1 MLRLVLIFVLSA
13 TFAHAQTWPQKP
25 VRVIVPFAPGGAS
38 DLMPRL
44 VAEKLTAMWA
54 QPVLMENRPGAAG
67 NIGMEAG
74 ARAPADGYTLVSAP
88 NGNLVVNPHMYSK
101 LAYDVFRDLAP
112 VTRIAAVQNVLVVHP
127 DVPANSVKELVALAR
142 AKPGTL
148 NFASPGNGSQAHV
161 AVELLKLQLGLDL
174 VHVPYQGVGPAMK
187 DLLGGRINVMVAQ
200 VPSALPHVQAGKLR
214 ALGVAS
220 TASLPALP
228 DVPTVAAAAPLPG
241 FEAVP
246 GMPSWRRPARRAR
259 SSGRST
265 RTWRRRC
272 RCPTC
277 ASASRAWAPIL
288 PARRPPSSPRASRPN
303 TSAGAKSCARP
314 ISAPTDACERA
325 HVLGHARVGASLAR
339 SDRLGDARGGCA
351 GGVRRARAA

>member
-1 MLRLVLIFVLSA
+1 MTRLLILSLLLA
-13 TFAHAQTWPQKP
+13 VSVAHAQSWPQKP

-44 VAEKLTAMWA
+44 VGEKLTAMWG

-74 ARAPADGYTLVSAP
+74 AKSPPDGYTLLSAP

-101 LAYDVFRDLAP
+101 LAYDVFKDLAP
-112 VTRIAAVQNVLVVHP
+112 ITRIAAVQNVLVVHP
-127 DVPANSVKELVALAR
+127 DVPVNTVKELVALAR

-187 DLLGGRINVMVAQ
+187 DLLGGRINLMVAQ
-200 VPSALPHVQAGKLR
+200 VPSALPHVKGGKLR

-220 TASLPALP
+220 AAPLAALP

-241 FEAVP
+241 FEAVSWYALMAP
-246 GMPSWRRPARRAR
+246 AGTPREVVGKIHSDIAKALQMPDVRERLAGMGAEPSGESPAELAAR
-259 SSGRST
+259 IK
-265 RTWRRRC
+265 
-272 RCPTC
+272 
-277 ASASRAWAPIL
+277 AEY
-288 PARRPPSSPRASRPN
+288 
-303 TSAGAKSCARP
+303 
-314 ISAPTDACERA
+314 ERWGE
-325 HVLGHARVGASLAR
+325 V
-339 SDRLGDARGGCA
+339 
-351 GGVRRARAA
+351 VRKANIKAD